1 LNKPGVSKINLAEQ
15 EIDVLRLDL
24 LHPLYGGNKIFKL
37 KRNLEKA
44 KEQGHDTILTFGGA
58 HSNHIFASSAFCK
71 ENGLKCIGII
81 RGEDEKKK
89 VSLYPTLKAAK
100 LNGMQLHFVSREDY
114 GRKEAP
120 NFIQHLA
127 KRFGKFYLV
136 PEGGNN
142 KEGVEGCREIMKGIE
157 NKYDHVFC
165 ACGTGATFAGIK
177 IAVGEKT
184 IVTGISVLK
193 GKNTLID
200 EVNKWLVEFG
210 KEKIKEDEAL
220 TLKHSSIVNNFHLG
234 GYATYN
240 KELVDF
246 ENSFEKET
254 KIPLDHVYTSKLFYA
269 VNDLI
274 KNKKIDPSKKILVIH
289 SGGLQGNE
297 GFEKRFLGM

>member
-1 LNKPGVSKINLAEQ
+1 LNKPDISKINLAER

-24 LHPLYGGNKIFKL
+24 IHPLYGGNKFFKL
-37 KRNLEKA
+37 KYNIEKA
-44 KEQGHDTILTFGGA
+44 LELGESTILTFGGA
-58 HSNHIFASSAFCK
+58 HSNHIFATSAFCK

-120 NFIQHLA
+120 NFIQHLT
-127 KRFGKFYLV
+127 KKFGKFYLI

-142 KEGVEGCREIMKGIE
+142 KAGVMGCMEIMKGIE

-165 ACGTGATFAGIK
+165 ACGTGATFSGIK
-177 IAVGEKT
+177 IAAGEKT

-193 GKNTLID
+193 GKNTLLD
-200 EVNKWLVEFG
+200 DANKWMEEFG

-246 ENSFEKET
+246 KNSFEKET

-274 KNKKIDPSKKILVIH
+274 KNKKIGPSKKILVIH

-297 GFEKRFLGM
+297 AFEKRFKLV